1 MLTFTGRRHNAS
13 LPIYLF
19 RIFQIYGVAFCDK
32 WCIISLKV
40 KDSQREIEMSVLS
53 DTIEQFIKDLM
64 NEYEGKIELQRN
76 ELAQHFN
83 CAPSQINY
91 VLATRF
97 TPDKGYI
104 IESRRG
110 GGGYIRVLRLS
121 VETSEHLFRLVT
133 TRIGEEISERDAH
146 DVICRLVESDS
157 IKKRE
162 GALMKAAVSDKALN
176 IPAMLKDK
184 IRASILKQMLL
195 VLLSKEAE

>member
-1 MLTFTGRRHNAS
+1 MQC
-13 LPIYLF
+13 PI
-19 RIFQIYGVAFCDK
+19 
-32 WCIISLKV
+32 
-40 KDSQREIEMSVLS
+40 LS
-53 DTIEQFIKDLM
+53 DTIEQFIKELM
-64 NEYEGKIELQRN
+64 SEYEGKIELQRN

-110 GGGYIRVLRLS
+110 GGGYIRVLRLR

-133 TRIGEEISERDAH
+133 TRVGDEISERDAQ
-146 DVICRLVESDS
+146 DVICRLVESDAVT
-157 IKKRE
+157 KRE

-176 IPAMLKDK
+176 IPAMLKDRM
-184 IRASILKQMLL
+184 RAGILKQMLL

>member
-1 MLTFTGRRHNAS
+1 
-13 LPIYLF
+13 
-19 RIFQIYGVAFCDK
+19 
-32 WCIISLKV
+32 
-40 KDSQREIEMSVLS
+40 MSILS
-53 DTIEQFIKDLM
+53 DTIEQFIKALM
-64 NEYEGKIELQRN
+64 SEYEGKIELQRN

-121 VETSEHLFRLVT
+121 IETSEHLFMLVT
-133 TRIGEEISERDAH
+133 TRVGDQISERDAQ
-146 DVICRLVESDS
+146 DVICRLVESDAVT
-157 IKKRE
+157 KRE
-162 GALMKAAVSDKALN
+162 GALMCAAVSDKALN

>member
-1 MLTFTGRRHNAS
+1 
-13 LPIYLF
+13 
-19 RIFQIYGVAFCDK
+19 
-32 WCIISLKV
+32 
-40 KDSQREIEMSVLS
+40 MSVLS
-53 DTIEQFIKDLM
+53 DTIEQFIKELM
-64 NEYEGKIELQRN
+64 SEYEGKIELQRN

-110 GGGYIRVLRLS
+110 GGGYIRVLRLNAD
-121 VETSEHLFRLVT
+121 TSEHLFRLVT
-133 TRIGEEISERDAH
+133 TRIGEEISERDAR
-146 DVICRLVESDS
+146 DVICRLVESKAVS
-157 IKKRE
+157 NRE
-162 GALMKAAVSDKALN
+162 GALMHAAVSDKALN

-184 IRASILKQMLL
+184 IRAGILKQMLI